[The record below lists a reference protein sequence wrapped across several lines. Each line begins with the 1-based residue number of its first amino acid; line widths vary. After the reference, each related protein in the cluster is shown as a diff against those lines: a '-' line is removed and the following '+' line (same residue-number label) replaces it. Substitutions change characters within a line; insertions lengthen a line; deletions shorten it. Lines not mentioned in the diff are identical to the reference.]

1 MDYATQCN
9 VPKREVGLHTAMQRK
24 RNIERNCNLKTRS
37 VPLAAELRFIVNVYI
52 IATCT
57 GV

>member
-24 RNIERNCNLKTRS
+24 RNIERNRNLKTRS
-37 VPLAAELRFIVNVYI
+37 VPLAAELRFMFTLSRH
-52 IATCT
+52 ALA
-57 GV
+57 